1 VGIGT
6 FSILEL
12 TGGKWSSPFN
22 VRDAVGVKFFT
33 MDEVKQLFKEYEESR
48 QITLDPRIVKDIYD
62 LTTGY
67 VLYYHIPLIFVD
79 IYNLSSSSLL
89 LLLLS
94 LTMYIALNIE
104 IYIELKFIL

>member
-1 VGIGT
+1 MGIGT

-62 LTTGY
+62 LTSGY
-67 VLYYHIPLIFVD
+67 VLYYLI
-79 IYNLSSSSLL
+79 YRLYSL
-89 LLLLS
+89 
-94 LTMYIALNIE
+94 
-104 IYIELKFIL
+104 IYIIYYHHCCCCRCR